1 MAGVRTPAVDG
12 LIAPAPAMD
21 AEEYRGKG
29 RTLSTMALGGLYRD
43 ALLRTVD
50 EGDRG
55 LA

>member
-1 MAGVRTPAVDG
+1 MPVVDG
-12 LIAPAPAMD
+12 FIVPASAMN

-29 RTLSTMALGGLYRD
+29 RTLSTLGLGGLCRD
-43 ALLRTVD
+43 ALLRMVD